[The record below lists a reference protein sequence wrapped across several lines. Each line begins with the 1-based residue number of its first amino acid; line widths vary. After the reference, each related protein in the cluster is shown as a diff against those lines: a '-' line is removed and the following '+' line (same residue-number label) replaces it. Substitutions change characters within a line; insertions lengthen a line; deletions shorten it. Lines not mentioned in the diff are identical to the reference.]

1 MTLKEAIL
9 IIQSS
14 RPENV
19 RVIPTGKKW
28 QVEILEGEKWTKLLH
43 PMDKIM
49 AEDVMRQA
57 HTKLI
62 FG

>member
-9 IIQSS
+9 KIQSTKQ
-14 RPENV
+14 ENV
-19 RVIPTGKKW
+19 RVIPVGKKW
-28 QVEILEGEKWTKLLH
+28 QVEILEGDKWTQLLH
-43 PMDKIM
+43 PMDKVM